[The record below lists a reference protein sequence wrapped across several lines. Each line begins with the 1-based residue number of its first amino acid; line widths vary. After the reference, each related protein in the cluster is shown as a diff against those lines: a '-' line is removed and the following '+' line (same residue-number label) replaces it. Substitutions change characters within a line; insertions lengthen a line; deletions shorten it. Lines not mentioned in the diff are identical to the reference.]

1 MNDLRLTGA
10 IVLDGADSPI
20 YHLIS
25 GVPHDEIR
33 MGMRVKA
40 KWKPREQW
48 ETSLE
53 NILYF
58 EPTGEPDAP
67 FDSYKEHL

>member
-1 MNDLRLTGA
+1 
-10 IVLDGADSPI
+10 
-20 YHLIS
+20 
-25 GVPHDEIR
+25 

-40 KWKPREQW
+40 KWKPQDQW

-58 EPTGEPDAP
+58 EPTGEPDAA

>member
-1 MNDLRLTGA
+1 
-10 IVLDGADSPI
+10 VLDGADMPI

-40 KWKPREQW
+40 KWKPKDEW
-48 ETSLE
+48 ETSLA

-58 EPTGEPDAP
+58 EPTGEPDAS
-67 FDSYKEHL
+67 FESYKEHL

>member
-1 MNDLRLTGA
+1 
-10 IVLDGADSPI
+10 
-20 YHLIS
+20 
-25 GVPHDEIR
+25 

-40 KWKPREQW
+40 NWKPQSEW
-48 ETSLE
+48 EPSLE